1 MLTSLHND
9 AAPPRIARKRRRT
22 AQIPASVLAGILLF
36 SSAGSE
42 IGSPYASAGISAPA
56 ARVPAIWPETNVQDW
71 AWPPHG
77 V

>member
-1 MLTSLHND
+1 MLAD
-9 AAPPRIARKRRRT
+9 
-22 AQIPASVLAGILLF
+22 IPLF
-36 SSAGSE
+36 SPKAPVAFGAAFGKPSSGSE
-42 IGSPYASAGISAPA
+42 IGSSYASAGISAPA

>member
-1 MLTSLHND
+1 MAAFSAQRRG
-9 AAPPRIARKRRRT
+9 AAPDCPEAAPHT
-22 AQIPASVLAGILLF
+22 SEAGL
-36 SSAGSE
+36 SAGRHPLFGLKAL
-42 IGSPYASAGISAPA
+42 GSPYASAGISAPA